1 MSERTEAPT
10 PQRLREAKQ
19 EGRVARSVELNSAAI
34 LLTGAFL
41 LSAFGSSLSNAMQ
54 GLMSDAIT
62 VMPTAEVSIGW
73 VRDWFVEEALR
84 IIPPLVGMLL
94 VLMLVGVSVTLAQT
108 GLMWAQ
114 KKIGFDFKRVNPLQG
129 LKRIF
134 SAQGVVE
141 MLKAL
146 LKLVLVS
153 WVAYSFLRSRI
164 EDLLVLN
171 QMDLPSALSS
181 YVELSLSLA
190 FRVGTA
196 YIILAV
202 ADYAYQR
209 WEFMRSMR
217 MSKQELKEEF
227 KRTEGDPMLR
237 GRIRQQQR
245 RIAQTRMM
253 ANVPKANVIITN
265 PTHYAI
271 AIQYDG
277 ARMSAPK
284 VLAKGAFEVAQKIV
298 EIAKANNIPVIQN
311 QPLARAM
318 FREVE
323 IDREIPQEFYV
334 AVAEVLAYVFNLK
347 KRGGQPIGMK

>member
-10 PQRLREAKQ
+10 PQRLREARQ
-19 EGRVARSVELNSAAI
+19 EGRVARSIELNSAAI

-41 LSAFGSSLSNAMQ
+41 LSAFGKGLANAMQ

-62 VMPTAEVSIGW
+62 IMPTTEVTIPW
-73 VRDWFVEEALR
+73 VRDWFVDETLR
-84 IIPPLVGMLL
+84 VVPPLLGMLL
-94 VLMLVGVSVTLAQT
+94 ILLLVGVSVTLAQT

-129 LKRIF
+129 FKRIF
-134 SAQGVVE
+134 SAQGAVE

-146 LKLVLVS
+146 LKLVLVG
-153 WVAYSFLRSRI
+153 WVAYSFLRGRI
-164 EDLLVLN
+164 QDLLMLN
-171 QMDLPSALSS
+171 QTDLPSALSN

-196 YIILAV
+196 YVILAV

-217 MSKQELKEEF
+217 MSKQELKEEY
-227 KRTEGDPMLR
+227 KRTEGDPFLR

-253 ANVPKANVIITN
+253 ANVPKANVVITN

-277 ARMSAPK
+277 AKMSAPK

-298 EIAKANNIPVIQN
+298 EIAKANNIPVVQN

-323 IDREIPQEFYV
+323 IEREIPQEFYV

-347 KRGGQPIGMK
+347 KRSGRPAPLR

>member
-34 LLTGAFL
+34 LLAGAFL
-41 LSAFGSSLSNAMQ
+41 LSAFGGGLSNAMQ
-54 GLMSDAIT
+54 SLMSDAISI
-62 VMPTAEVSIGW
+62 MPTAEVSIGW
-73 VRDWFVEEALR
+73 VRDWFVDEALR
-84 IIPPLVGMLL
+84 ILPPLVGMLL
-94 VLMLVGVSVTLAQT
+94 VLLLVGVSVTLAQT

-141 MLKAL
+141 MFKAL

-171 QMDLPSALSS
+171 QMDLPSALSN

-277 ARMSAPK
+277 GRMSAPK

-347 KRGGQPIGMK
+347 KRGGQPVGMK

>member
-1 MSERTEAPT
+1 M
-10 PQRLREAKQ
+10 L
-19 EGRVARSVELNSAAI
+19 LI
-34 LLTGAFL
+34 LL
-41 LSAFGSSLSNAMQ
+41 
-54 GLMSDAIT
+54 
-62 VMPTAEVSIGW
+62 
-73 VRDWFVEEALR
+73 
-84 IIPPLVGMLL
+84 
-94 VLMLVGVSVTLAQT
+94 LVGVSVTLAQT

-129 LKRIF
+129 FKRIF
-134 SAQGVVE
+134 SAQGAVE

-146 LKLVLVS
+146 LKLVLVG
-153 WVAYSFLRSRI
+153 WVAYSFLRGRI
-164 EDLLVLN
+164 QDLLMLN
-171 QMDLPSALSS
+171 QTDLPSALSN

-196 YIILAV
+196 YVILAV

-217 MSKQELKEEF
+217 MSKQELKEEY
-227 KRTEGDPMLR
+227 KRTEGDPFLR

-253 ANVPKANVIITN
+253 ANVPKANVVITN

-277 ARMSAPK
+277 AKMSAPK

-298 EIAKANNIPVIQN
+298 EIAKANNIPVVQN

-323 IDREIPQEFYV
+323 IEREIPQEFYV

-347 KRGGQPIGMK
+347 KRSGRPAPLR